1 MKSRDKEMFVNR
13 ELSWLDFNQRVLD
26 EATDPTVPLL
36 ERVNFL
42 AITGS
47 NLDEFFMVRAGGLEI
62 LVAGNV
68 SSSGPAG
75 MTPRR
80 QLSALHE
87 RAHRMVEAQYACL
100 AELESELASQGVRR
114 RAASELTPRQS
125 ELAEAYFDAEV
136 FPVLTP
142 MAVAGA
148 ADFPLLANLAL
159 QALVRLAPPPES
171 KEERF
176 AILPLSAGLRRFV
189 PLGGALETDF
199 EYMPVE
205 DLIAMFV
212 RRFFPGQ
219 EVLEFIPFRIAR
231 NAAMSLQDEFA
242 ADMLSEME
250 SILAARRTSDCVRL
264 ETAARVSRS
273 ATEFLLQGLEIH
285 PQSLYRIRGPID
297 LTAFRRLVELGG
309 RESWRYPTW
318 TPRASP
324 QIDLSRGIFEQLAA
338 RSVLLFHPYESFD
351 PVVRMIEEAARDPDV
366 LAIKQVLYRTSAG
379 SPIVSALRTAADN
392 GKVVTVVLELKAR
405 FDEARN
411 IRWARELEEAG
422 VQLIYGVKGLKTHA
436 KVCLIVRREPRG
448 IVRYCHFGT
457 GNYNEKTARLYS
469 DLGFMTSDPD
479 FGADASA
486 FFNAICGY
494 SEPQRYG
501 KLDQAPTTLR
511 DKLISLIRGEAERK
525 RHGQKALIM
534 AKMNALVDPQM
545 VRELCAASQAGVE
558 IRLSVRGTC
567 CLRPG
572 IKGFSENI
580 TISSV
585 IDRYLEHARIF
596 YFHQGGA
603 QLMFISSADWMSRN
617 LSRRVELMIPI
628 EDPNHRRRL
637 RGILETCLADNVKS
651 RHMLPDGSF
660 RKPPVARGSKAV
672 RSQEVFYKQAV
683 ETAEETLQARRRAF
697 EPHRPT
703 GEGRRRSR

>member
-1 MKSRDKEMFVNR
+1 MKSRDRDMFVNR

-68 SSSGPAG
+68 SSPGPAG

-87 RAHRMVEAQYACL
+87 RAHRMAEAQYACL
-100 AELESELASQGVRR
+100 AALESELASQGVRR
-114 RAASELTPRQS
+114 RTASDLTPRQR
-125 ELAEAYFDAEV
+125 ELAEAHFDSEV

-142 MAVAGA
+142 MAVEGA
-148 ADFPLLANLAL
+148 AGFPLLTNLAL
-159 QALVRLAPPPES
+159 QALVRLAPPPEG

-176 AILPLSAGLRRFV
+176 AILPLGAGLRRFV

-212 RRFFPGQ
+212 QRFFPGQ

-264 ETAARVSRS
+264 ETAARVSRA
-273 ATEFLLQGLEIH
+273 ATEFLLHGLEID
-285 PQSLYRIRGPID
+285 PRSVYRIRGPID
-297 LTAFRRLVELGG
+297 LTAFRRLVELDG

-338 RSVLLFHPYESFD
+338 RGVLLFHPYESFD

-628 EDPNHRRRL
+628 EDPDHKRRL

-660 RKPPVARGSKAV
+660 RKPLAARGSKAV